1 MARTIEVLP
10 DLVANQ
16 IAAGEVVERPASVVK
31 ELVENA
37 LDARA
42 TRIDI
47 EIEGGGK
54 RRIRVTDDGIGMGRE
69 DALLSFDRH
78 ATSKIRAAVDLQSVR
93 TFGFRGEAL
102 PSIAAVSRV
111 TLETNGESDSL
122 GTRVRVRGGTIQ
134 GVDDVPRRRGTT
146 VEVSDVF
153 FNAPARSKFLKA
165 VGAEARAVSD
175 IVSVLALANASV
187 GFGLTSG
194 GRILLDLPP
203 ASDLTARVAA
213 LWGRE
218 AATTLIALSTES
230 DEIALRGLIQRPDAA
245 KSGFRRAHLFV
256 NGRPFRSRTL
266 LAALDRGYRT
276 TISERVR
283 PWAFLYLRMP
293 PGTVD
298 MNVHPAKAEVRFR
311 NATAVESF
319 VEEAVR
325 AALTSDSSAATLD
338 TQLAAPKLL
347 VREPSPPRAGKRVE
361 EESQTAM
368 FLSADATASS
378 GAPSASLGAAASA
391 GAALAPA
398 SAGDAPSLDAPASSG
413 TVATPGGSAGEAVM
427 QAASVGAKDPSGGPD
442 RHDHEVR
449 PVGAEPVPMVEERP
463 RLWQVLHTYV
473 LAETREGLI
482 IIDQH
487 SAHERIL
494 FERLTRAF
502 EESGQTGQ
510 RLLFPLTIRLSKAE
524 YEQVEA
530 LTGILNRVGFEVEGF
545 GGNTIIV
552 HAVPD
557 PHPYF
562 DAERCLREMIDDLV
576 AGSDLTRSAKNQHEK
591 IAMMFACKGAIKA
604 GQRLSETEMGEL
616 VDQLFAT
623 ELPYHDV
630 HGRPTI
636 VRLSK
641 GELERKFG
649 R

>member
-1 MARTIEVLP
+1 MPRTIEVLP

-47 EIEGGGK
+47 DIERGGK
-54 RRIRVTDDGIGMGRE
+54 RRIRVTDDGVGMGRE
-69 DALLSFDRH
+69 DALASLDRH
-78 ATSKIRAAVDLQSVR
+78 ATSKIRTAVDLQSVG

-102 PSIAAVSRV
+102 PSIAAVSRM
-111 TLETNGESDSL
+111 TLETKEDSDPL
-122 GTRVRVRGGTIQ
+122 GTRVRVNGGTIT
-134 GVDDVPRRRGTT
+134 GFDDAPRRRGTT
-146 VEVSDVF
+146 VEVSTLF
-153 FNAPARSKFLKA
+153 YNAPARSKFLKA

-175 IVSVLALANASV
+175 VVSVLALANASV
-187 GFGLTSG
+187 GFGLTSN
-194 GRILLDLPP
+194 GRVLLDLPP
-203 ASDLTARVAA
+203 ASDLTTRVAT

-218 AATTLIALSTES
+218 AATTLIAVSTES
-230 DEIALRGLIQRPDAA
+230 DGMEVRGLIQRPDAA

-266 LAALDRGYRT
+266 LASVDRGYRT

-293 PGTVD
+293 SGTVD

-311 NATAVESF
+311 DAAAVESF

-338 TQLAAPKLL
+338 AQPPVPQLL
-347 VREPSPPRAGKRVE
+347 VREPRPPRAGGKSEV
-361 EESQTAM
+361 ESQTAL
-368 FLSADATASS
+368 FLSADVTVPSDS
-378 GAPSASLGAAASA
+378 GAADDSSDAA
-391 GAALAPA
+391 PRR
-398 SAGDAPSLDAPASSG
+398 
-413 TVATPGGSAGEAVM
+413 
-427 QAASVGAKDPSGGPD
+427 Q
-442 RHDHEVR
+442 DHEDGDGVEPT
-449 PVGAEPVPMVEERP
+449 PVVEEQP
-463 RLWQVLHTYV
+463 RLWQVLNTYV

-494 FERLTRAF
+494 FERLSRAF

-530 LTGILNRVGFEVEGF
+530 LTGILNRVGFAVEGF

-562 DAERCLREMIDDLV
+562 DPERCLREMIDDLV
-576 AGSDLTRSAKNQHEK
+576 AGSDLTRSAKNQHER
-591 IAMMFACKGAIKA
+591 IAMTFACKGAIKA
-604 GQRLSETEMGEL
+604 GQRLSEIEMQEL
-616 VDQLFAT
+616 FDQLFDT

-641 GELERKFG
+641 SELERKFG

>member
-1 MARTIEVLP
+1 MPRTIEVLP

-47 EIEGGGK
+47 EIERGGK
-54 RRIRVTDDGIGMGRE
+54 RRIRVTDDGVGMGRE
-69 DALLSFDRH
+69 DALASLDRH
-78 ATSKIRAAVDLQSVR
+78 ATSKIRAASDLQSVG

-102 PSIAAVSRV
+102 PSIAAVSRL
-111 TLETNGESDSL
+111 TLQTKAESDPL
-122 GTRVRVRGGTIQ
+122 GTRVRVNGGTVT
-134 GVDDVPRRRGTT
+134 GFDGTPRRRGTT
-146 VEVSDVF
+146 VEVSTLF

-175 IVSVLALANASV
+175 VVSVLALANASV

-194 GRILLDLPP
+194 GRVLLELPP

-213 LWGRE
+213 LWGKE
-218 AATTLIALSTES
+218 EATTLIALSTES
-230 DEIALRGLIQRPDAA
+230 DGIEVRGLIQRPDAA

-256 NGRPFRSRTL
+256 NGRPFRSRAL
-266 LAALDRGYRT
+266 LASVDRGYRT
-276 TISERVR
+276 TISEKVR

-311 NATAVESF
+311 DAAAVESI

-338 TQLAAPKLL
+338 TQLAAPQFV
-347 VREPSPPRAGKRVE
+347 VREPRPPRPGRTRE
-361 EESQTAM
+361 EESQTAL
-368 FLSADATASS
+368 FLSAD
-378 GAPSASLGAAASA
+378 AAASA
-391 GAALAPA
+391 GAAA
-398 SAGDAPSLDAPASSG
+398 SLGTAASPDTDASPNIAAS
-413 TVATPGGSAGEAVM
+413 PGGIVAPD
-427 QAASVGAKDPSGGPD
+427 ASVGATGQGGSAD
-442 RHDHEVR
+442 RDDQEVPGVDVEPT
-449 PVGAEPVPMVEERP
+449 PVLEELP
-463 RLWQVLHTYV
+463 RLWQVLSTYV

-494 FERLTRAF
+494 FERLSRAF

-562 DAERCLREMIDDLV
+562 NAERCLREMIDDLV

-591 IAMMFACKGAIKA
+591 IAMTFACKGAIKA
-604 GQRLSETEMGEL
+604 GQTLSESEMQEL
-616 VDQLFAT
+616 FDQLLAT

-641 GELERKFG
+641 SELERKFG

>member
-1 MARTIEVLP
+1 MNMPRTIEVLP

-47 EIEGGGK
+47 EIERGGK
-54 RRIRVTDDGIGMGRE
+54 RRIRVTDDGVGMGRE
-69 DALLSFDRH
+69 DALASLDRH
-78 ATSKIRAAVDLQSVR
+78 ATSKIRAASDLQSVG

-102 PSIAAVSRV
+102 PSIAAVSRL
-111 TLETNGESDSL
+111 TLQTKAESDPL
-122 GTRVRVRGGTIQ
+122 GTRVRVNGGTIT
-134 GVDDVPRRRGTT
+134 GFDDTPRRRGTT
-146 VEVSDVF
+146 VEVSTLF

-175 IVSVLALANASV
+175 VVSVLALANASV

-194 GRILLDLPP
+194 GRVLLELPP

-213 LWGRE
+213 LWGKE
-218 AATTLIALSTES
+218 EATTLIALSTES
-230 DEIALRGLIQRPDAA
+230 DGIEVRGLIQRPDAA

-256 NGRPFRSRTL
+256 NGRPFRSRAL
-266 LAALDRGYRT
+266 LASVDRGYRT
-276 TISERVR
+276 TISEKVR
-283 PWAFLYLRMP
+283 PWVFLYLRMP

-311 NATAVESF
+311 DAAAVESI

-338 TQLAAPKLL
+338 TQLAAPQFV
-347 VREPSPPRAGKRVE
+347 VREPRPPRPGRTRE
-361 EESQTAM
+361 EESQTAL
-368 FLSADATASS
+368 FLSADAA
-378 GAPSASLGAAASA
+378 GSAGAAASLGTA
-391 GAALAPA
+391 
-398 SAGDAPSLDAPASSG
+398 ASSDTAASPDTDASPNIAAFPG
-413 TVATPGGSAGEAVM
+413 EIVAPD
-427 QAASVGAKDPSGGPD
+427 ASVGATGQGGSAD
-442 RHDHEVR
+442 RDDQEVPGVDVEPT
-449 PVGAEPVPMVEERP
+449 PVLEELP
-463 RLWQVLHTYV
+463 RLWQVLSTYV

-494 FERLTRAF
+494 FERLSRAF

-562 DAERCLREMIDDLV
+562 NAERCLREMIDDLV

-591 IAMMFACKGAIKA
+591 IAMTFACKGAIKA
-604 GQRLSETEMGEL
+604 GQTLSESEMQEL
-616 VDQLFAT
+616 FDQLLAT

-641 GELERKFG
+641 SELERKFG

>member
-1 MARTIEVLP
+1 MPRTIEILP
-10 DLVANQ
+10 DQVANQ

-42 TRIDI
+42 KRIDI
-47 EIEGGGK
+47 DIERGGK
-54 RRIRVTDDGIGMGRE
+54 RHIRVTDDGVGMGQE
-69 DALLSFDRH
+69 DALASLDRH
-78 ATSKIRAAVDLQSVR
+78 ATSKIRAAVDLQAVE

-102 PSIAAVSRV
+102 PSIAAVSRM
-111 TLETNGESDSL
+111 TLETKEESDPL
-122 GTRVRVRGGTIQ
+122 GTRVRVNGGTIT
-134 GVDDVPRRRGTT
+134 GFDDAPRRRGTT
-146 VEVSDVF
+146 VEVSTLF

-175 IVSVLALANASV
+175 VVSVLALANASV
-187 GFGLTSG
+187 GFGLTSS
-194 GRILLDLPP
+194 GRVLLELPP

-218 AATTLIALSTES
+218 AATTLIALSSES
-230 DEIALRGLIQRPDAA
+230 DGIEVRGLIQRPDAA
-245 KSGFRRAHLFV
+245 KTGFRRAHLFV
-256 NGRPFRSRTL
+256 NGRPFRSRPL
-266 LAALDRGYRT
+266 LAAVDRGYRT

-311 NATAVESF
+311 DAAVVESF

-325 AALTSDSSAATLD
+325 AGLTLDSSAATLD
-338 TQLAAPKLL
+338 TQLAAPQLL
-347 VREPSPPRAGKRVE
+347 VREPRPPSAGGESEV
-361 EESQTAM
+361 ESQTAL
-368 FLSADATASS
+368 FLSPHRQGSE
-378 GAPSASLGAAASA
+378 
-391 GAALAPA
+391 
-398 SAGDAPSLDAPASSG
+398 GDDGVEPI
-413 TVATPGGSAGEAVM
+413 
-427 QAASVGAKDPSGGPD
+427 
-442 RHDHEVR
+442 
-449 PVGAEPVPMVEERP
+449 PVVEERP
-463 RLWQVLHTYV
+463 RLWQVLNTYV

-494 FERLTRAF
+494 FERLSCAF
-502 EESGQTGQ
+502 EESGQTAQ

-530 LTGILNRVGFEVEGF
+530 LTGILNRVGFAVEGF

-562 DAERCLREMIDDLV
+562 DPERCLREMIDELV
-576 AGSDLTRSAKNQHEK
+576 AGSDLTRSAKNQHER
-591 IAMMFACKGAIKA
+591 IAMTFACKGAIKA
-604 GQRLSETEMGEL
+604 GQGLSESEMQEL
-616 VDQLFAT
+616 FDQLFAT

-641 GELERKFG
+641 SELERKFG

>member
-1 MARTIEVLP
+1 MPRTIEVLP
-10 DLVANQ
+10 DVVANQ

-42 TRIDI
+42 KRIDI
-47 EIEGGGK
+47 DIERGGK
-54 RRIRVTDDGIGMGRE
+54 RHIRVTDDGVGMGRE
-69 DALLSFDRH
+69 DALASLDRH
-78 ATSKIRAAVDLQSVR
+78 ATSKIRAAVDLQAVE

-102 PSIAAVSRV
+102 PSIAAVSRM
-111 TLETNGESDSL
+111 TLATKEDSDPL
-122 GTRVRVRGGTIQ
+122 GTRVRVNGGTIT
-134 GVDDVPRRRGTT
+134 GFDDAPRRRGTT
-146 VEVSDVF
+146 VEVSTLF
-153 FNAPARSKFLKA
+153 YNAPARSKFLKA

-175 IVSVLALANASV
+175 VVSVLALANASV

-194 GRILLDLPP
+194 GRVLLDLPP

-218 AATTLIALSTES
+218 AATTLIALSSKS
-230 DEIALRGLIQRPDAA
+230 DGIEVRGLIQRPDAA
-245 KSGFRRAHLFV
+245 KTGFRRAHLFV
-256 NGRPFRSRTL
+256 NGRPFRSRPL
-266 LAALDRGYRT
+266 LAAVDRGYRT

-293 PGTVD
+293 PGTMD

-311 NATAVESF
+311 DAAAVESF

-325 AALTSDSSAATLD
+325 AGLTSDSSAATLD
-338 TQLAAPKLL
+338 TQLAAPQLL
-347 VREPSPPRAGKRVE
+347 VREPRPPGADGKSEV
-361 EESQTAM
+361 ESQTAL
-368 FLSADATASS
+368 FLSPQRQGSE
-378 GAPSASLGAAASA
+378 
-391 GAALAPA
+391 
-398 SAGDAPSLDAPASSG
+398 GDAVVEPI
-413 TVATPGGSAGEAVM
+413 
-427 QAASVGAKDPSGGPD
+427 
-442 RHDHEVR
+442 
-449 PVGAEPVPMVEERP
+449 PVVEERP
-463 RLWQVLHTYV
+463 RLWQVLNTYV
-473 LAETREGLI
+473 LAETHEGLI

-494 FERLTRAF
+494 FERLSRAF
-502 EESGQTGQ
+502 EESGQIAQ

-530 LTGILNRVGFEVEGF
+530 LTGILNRVGFAVEGF

-562 DAERCLREMIDDLV
+562 DPERCLREMIDDLV
-576 AGSDLTRSAKNQHEK
+576 AGSDLTRSAKNQHER
-591 IAMMFACKGAIKA
+591 IAMTFACKGAIKA
-604 GQRLSETEMGEL
+604 GQGLSESEMQEL
-616 VDQLFAT
+616 FDQLFAT

-641 GELERKFG
+641 SELERKFG

>member
-1 MARTIEVLP
+1 MPRRIEVLP
-10 DLVANQ
+10 DQVANQ

-47 EIEGGGK
+47 DIERGGK
-54 RRIRVTDDGIGMGRE
+54 RRIRVTDDGVGMGRE
-69 DALLSFDRH
+69 DALLSLDRH
-78 ATSKIRAAVDLQSVR
+78 ATSKIRAAVDLQSVA

-102 PSIAAVSRV
+102 PSIAAVSRM
-111 TLETNGESDSL
+111 TLETRGDSDPL
-122 GTRVRVRGGTIQ
+122 GTRVRVKGGTIT
-134 GVDDVPRRRGTT
+134 GVDDLPRRRGTT
-146 VEVSDVF
+146 VEVFDLF

-165 VGAEARAVSD
+165 VGAEARGVSD
-175 IVSVLALANASV
+175 VVSSLALANASV
-187 GFGLTSG
+187 AFGLTSG
-194 GRILLDLPP
+194 GRILLELPP
-203 ASDLTARVAA
+203 AVDLTARVAA

-230 DEIALRGLIQRPDAA
+230 DGVQVRGLIQRPDAA
-245 KSGFRRAHLFV
+245 RSGFRRAHLFV
-256 NGRPFRSRTL
+256 NGRPFRSRPL
-266 LAALDRGYRT
+266 LSALDRGYRT

-311 NATAVESF
+311 DAAAVESF

-325 AALTSDSSAATLD
+325 AGLTSEASAATLD
-338 TQLAAPKLL
+338 TQLAPPQLL
-347 VREPSPPRAGKRVE
+347 VREPSPPRSEAKPEV
-361 EESQTAM
+361 ESQTAL
-368 FLSADATASS
+368 FLSASAGLPS
-378 GAPSASLGAAASA
+378 GAASTPGAAATPGLSA
-391 GAALAPA
+391 GGAETPGLSVSGSATADA
-398 SAGDAPSLDAPASSG
+398 SA
-413 TVATPGGSAGEAVM
+413 
-427 QAASVGAKDPSGGPD
+427 DPI
-442 RHDHEVR
+442 
-449 PVGAEPVPMVEERP
+449 PVVEGRP
-463 RLWQVLHTYV
+463 RLWQVLSTYV

-494 FERLTRAF
+494 FERLSRAF
-502 EESGQTGQ
+502 EESGETGQ
-510 RLLFPLTIRLSKAE
+510 RLLFPLTIRLAKAE

-562 DAERCLREMIDDLV
+562 DPERCLREMIGELV
-576 AGSDLTRSAKNQHEK
+576 TGSDLTRSATNQHEK
-591 IAMMFACKGAIKA
+591 IAMTFACKGAIKA
-604 GQRLSETEMGEL
+604 GQRLSETEMQEL
-616 VDQLFAT
+616 FDQLFAT

-641 GELERKFG
+641 SELERKFG